1 MEKLKRKT
9 FIVIFSILTIFL
21 ISILCIFNYQDYKHE
36 KTEINNNLN
45 KINIR
50 NENIE
55 FNIEKN
61 KEEDQN
67 KNKQTEE
74 NTIEK
79 ELNQNIQIN
88 EPIDKNQNIQTEEQP
103 IEEQTKT
110 EPIFMDAI
118 VYTIIYNDQKE
129 VIEILNHTQ
138 GTTSDNKIKEKAQ
151 EILNQENAKTIYVG
165 NLYIEEYS
173 YSFKGHNTLTIIDN
187 QMSKNRLQS
196 LLRMSIIIF
205 IILEMII
212 IIISTK
218 ITSWIIK
225 PVIETF
231 NKQKQFITDASH
243 ELKTPVAVIMANAEA
258 LENEPEE
265 TKWLENIKSE
275 SERMNELISNLL
287 DLAKLENGAQ
297 KEEYTTTDSDKSAIL
312 VENGGNATIEG
323 ATISKTGGDSTNTE
337 NSEFYG
343 INSGILVTQNS
354 TATIKNATIETKAKG
369 SNAVFSTGT
378 DSKIYI
384 NDSKINT
391 TGSSSSRGLD
401 ATYGGYI
408 EAENVEITTQG
419 GSCATLAT
427 DRGEGTVTVKNSKL
441 ETNGSGSP
449 IIYSTGNISIENT
462 EGTANGSQMVVIE
475 GKNTATVTNSTLTA
489 SGTGNRGE
497 TDQAG
502 IMIYQSMSGDAGEGT
517 GTFTATNS
525 NLSIQ
530 ANSKYYKTAPMFF
543 ITNTDAIINLKNC
556 QLTYGSN
563 TLISN
568 KGTTEW
574 GTTGTNGGNLTLNA
588 ENQTL
593 EGNIEIDNISTL
605 KMNLTNSQYTGT
617 INGEQTAKQIDIKI
631 DSNTKIKLT
640 GNSYVTSLEDED
652 TTYSNIDFNGYTL
665 YVNGTAIN

>member
-1 MEKLKRKT
+1 MKRSLKNIIMIAIIISLGICSYFTMKGTNSNQTTNKGEMQQTQGTPPGNSNNMGTPPEKPTGDTNSNNTGTPPEMPTGNTNASNMGTPPNQAQNGTQNPNSQTKIKTNKIIILGIEGLAIAILITYIALSKFNKLTLKETLKST
-9 FIVIFSILTIFL
+9 ETKIIFIAITILLTTILTIGQ
-21 ISILCIFNYQDYKHE
+21 IYIAQNIIN
-36 KTEINNNLN
+36 KTNNTENTQMMPQEINNSS
-45 KINIR
+45 
-50 NENIE
+50 
-55 FNIEKN
+55 
-61 KEEDQN
+61 
-67 KNKQTEE
+67 QTAEATGE
-74 NTIEK
+74 
-79 ELNQNIQIN
+79 
-88 EPIDKNQNIQTEEQP
+88 
-103 IEEQTKT
+103 
-110 EPIFMDAI
+110 
-118 VYTIIYNDQKE
+118 
-129 VIEILNHTQ
+129 
-138 GTTSDNKIKEKAQ
+138 
-151 EILNQENAKTIYVG
+151 KTITG
-165 NLYIEEYS
+165 ETE
-173 YSFKGHNTLTIIDN
+173 TL
-187 QMSKNRLQS
+187 
-196 LLRMSIIIF
+196 
-205 IILEMII
+205 
-212 IIISTK
+212 
-218 ITSWIIK
+218 
-225 PVIETF
+225 
-231 NKQKQFITDASH
+231 
-243 ELKTPVAVIMANAEA
+243 
-258 LENEPEE
+258 
-265 TKWLENIKSE
+265 
-275 SERMNELISNLL
+275 
-287 DLAKLENGAQ
+287 

-593 EGNIEIDNISTL
+593 KGNIEIDNISTL

>member
-1 MEKLKRKT
+1 MKRSLKNIIMIAIIISLGICSYFTMKGTNSNQTTNKGEIQQAQGTPPGNSNNMETPPEKPTGNTNASNMGTPPNQAQNGTQNPNSQTKIKTNKIIILGIEGLAIAILITYIALSKFNKLTLKETLKST
-9 FIVIFSILTIFL
+9 ETKIIFIAITILLTTILTIGQ
-21 ISILCIFNYQDYKHE
+21 IYIAQNIIN
-36 KTEINNNLN
+36 KTNNTENTQMMPQEINNSS
-45 KINIR
+45 
-50 NENIE
+50 
-55 FNIEKN
+55 
-61 KEEDQN
+61 
-67 KNKQTEE
+67 QTAEATGE
-74 NTIEK
+74 
-79 ELNQNIQIN
+79 
-88 EPIDKNQNIQTEEQP
+88 
-103 IEEQTKT
+103 
-110 EPIFMDAI
+110 
-118 VYTIIYNDQKE
+118 
-129 VIEILNHTQ
+129 
-138 GTTSDNKIKEKAQ
+138 
-151 EILNQENAKTIYVG
+151 KTITG
-165 NLYIEEYS
+165 ETE
-173 YSFKGHNTLTIIDN
+173 TL
-187 QMSKNRLQS
+187 
-196 LLRMSIIIF
+196 
-205 IILEMII
+205 
-212 IIISTK
+212 
-218 ITSWIIK
+218 
-225 PVIETF
+225 
-231 NKQKQFITDASH
+231 
-243 ELKTPVAVIMANAEA
+243 
-258 LENEPEE
+258 
-265 TKWLENIKSE
+265 
-275 SERMNELISNLL
+275 
-287 DLAKLENGAQ
+287 

-354 TATIKNATIETKAKG
+354 TATIKNATIETNAKG

-563 TLISN
+563 TLISS

>member
-1 MEKLKRKT
+1 MKRSLKNIIMIAIIISLGICSYFTMKGTNSNQTTNKVEIQQAQGTPPNQAQNGTQNPNSQTKIKTNKIIILGIEGLAIAILITYIALSKFNKLTLKETLKST
-9 FIVIFSILTIFL
+9 ETKIIFIAITILLTTILTIGQ
-21 ISILCIFNYQDYKHE
+21 IYIAQNIIN
-36 KTEINNNLN
+36 KTNNTENTQMMPQEINNSS
-45 KINIR
+45 
-50 NENIE
+50 
-55 FNIEKN
+55 
-61 KEEDQN
+61 
-67 KNKQTEE
+67 QTAEATGE
-74 NTIEK
+74 
-79 ELNQNIQIN
+79 
-88 EPIDKNQNIQTEEQP
+88 
-103 IEEQTKT
+103 
-110 EPIFMDAI
+110 
-118 VYTIIYNDQKE
+118 
-129 VIEILNHTQ
+129 
-138 GTTSDNKIKEKAQ
+138 
-151 EILNQENAKTIYVG
+151 KTITG
-165 NLYIEEYS
+165 ETE
-173 YSFKGHNTLTIIDN
+173 TL
-187 QMSKNRLQS
+187 
-196 LLRMSIIIF
+196 
-205 IILEMII
+205 
-212 IIISTK
+212 
-218 ITSWIIK
+218 
-225 PVIETF
+225 
-231 NKQKQFITDASH
+231 
-243 ELKTPVAVIMANAEA
+243 
-258 LENEPEE
+258 
-265 TKWLENIKSE
+265 
-275 SERMNELISNLL
+275 
-287 DLAKLENGAQ
+287 

-354 TATIKNATIETKAKG
+354 TATIKNATIETNAKG

-593 EGNIEIDNISTL
+593 KGNIEIDNISTL

-640 GNSYVTSLEDED
+640 ENSYVTSLEDED

>member
-1 MEKLKRKT
+1 MKRSLKNIIMIAIIISLGICSYFTMKGTNSNQTTNKGEIQQAQGTPPGNSNNMETSPEKPTGDTNSNNTGTPPEMPTGNTNASNMGTPPNQAQNGTQNPNSQTKIKTNKIIILGIEGLAIAILITYIALSKFNKLTLKETLKST
-9 FIVIFSILTIFL
+9 ETKIIFIAITILLTTILTIGQ
-21 ISILCIFNYQDYKHE
+21 IYIAQNIIN
-36 KTEINNNLN
+36 KTNNTENTQMMPQEINNSS
-45 KINIR
+45 
-50 NENIE
+50 
-55 FNIEKN
+55 
-61 KEEDQN
+61 
-67 KNKQTEE
+67 QTAEATGE
-74 NTIEK
+74 
-79 ELNQNIQIN
+79 
-88 EPIDKNQNIQTEEQP
+88 
-103 IEEQTKT
+103 
-110 EPIFMDAI
+110 
-118 VYTIIYNDQKE
+118 
-129 VIEILNHTQ
+129 
-138 GTTSDNKIKEKAQ
+138 
-151 EILNQENAKTIYVG
+151 KTITG
-165 NLYIEEYS
+165 ETE
-173 YSFKGHNTLTIIDN
+173 TL
-187 QMSKNRLQS
+187 
-196 LLRMSIIIF
+196 
-205 IILEMII
+205 
-212 IIISTK
+212 
-218 ITSWIIK
+218 
-225 PVIETF
+225 
-231 NKQKQFITDASH
+231 
-243 ELKTPVAVIMANAEA
+243 
-258 LENEPEE
+258 
-265 TKWLENIKSE
+265 
-275 SERMNELISNLL
+275 
-287 DLAKLENGAQ
+287 

-354 TATIKNATIETKAKG
+354 TATIKNATIETNAKG

-427 DRGEGTVTVKNSKL
+427 DR
-441 ETNGSGSP
+441 
-449 IIYSTGNISIENT
+449 
-462 EGTANGSQMVVIE
+462 
-475 GKNTATVTNSTLTA
+475 
-489 SGTGNRGE
+489 
-497 TDQAG
+497 
-502 IMIYQSMSGDAGEGT
+502 GEGT

-593 EGNIEIDNISTL
+593 KGNIEIDNISTL
-605 KMNLTNSQYTGT
+605 KMNLTNSHRS
-617 INGEQTAKQIDIKI
+617 E
-631 DSNTKIKLT
+631 
-640 GNSYVTSLEDED
+640 
-652 TTYSNIDFNGYTL
+652 
-665 YVNGTAIN
+665 

>member
-45 KINIR
+45 KINRR

-151 EILNQENAKTIYVG
+151 EILNQENSKTIYVG

-593 EGNIEIDNISTL
+593 KGNIEIDNISTL

-665 YVNGTAIN
+665 YVLLCQ

>member
-45 KINIR
+45 KINRR

-74 NTIEK
+74 
-79 ELNQNIQIN
+79 
-88 EPIDKNQNIQTEEQP
+88 
-103 IEEQTKT
+103 
-110 EPIFMDAI
+110 
-118 VYTIIYNDQKE
+118 
-129 VIEILNHTQ
+129 
-138 GTTSDNKIKEKAQ
+138 
-151 EILNQENAKTIYVG
+151 KTITG
-165 NLYIEEYS
+165 ETE
-173 YSFKGHNTLTIIDN
+173 TL
-187 QMSKNRLQS
+187 
-196 LLRMSIIIF
+196 
-205 IILEMII
+205 
-212 IIISTK
+212 
-218 ITSWIIK
+218 
-225 PVIETF
+225 
-231 NKQKQFITDASH
+231 
-243 ELKTPVAVIMANAEA
+243 
-258 LENEPEE
+258 
-265 TKWLENIKSE
+265 
-275 SERMNELISNLL
+275 
-287 DLAKLENGAQ
+287 

-354 TATIKNATIETKAKG
+354 TATIKNATIETNAKG

-391 TGSSSSRGLD
+391 TGSSSSRVLD

-427 DRGEGTVTVKNSKL
+427 DR
-441 ETNGSGSP
+441 
-449 IIYSTGNISIENT
+449 
-462 EGTANGSQMVVIE
+462 
-475 GKNTATVTNSTLTA
+475 
-489 SGTGNRGE
+489 
-497 TDQAG
+497 
-502 IMIYQSMSGDAGEGT
+502 GEGT

-593 EGNIEIDNISTL
+593 KGNIEIDNISTL

-640 GNSYVTSLEDED
+640 GNSYITSLEDED
-652 TTYSNIDFNGYTL
+652 TTYSNIDFNEYTL

>member
-1 MEKLKRKT
+1 MKRSLKNIIMIAIIISLGICSYFTMKGTNSNQTTNKGEIQQAQGTPPGNSNNMETPPEKPTGDTNSNNTGTPPEMPTGNTNASNMETPPNQAQNGTQNPNSQTKIKTNKIIILGIEGLAIAILITYIALSKFNKLTLKETLKST
-9 FIVIFSILTIFL
+9 ETKIIFIAITILLTTILTIGQ
-21 ISILCIFNYQDYKHE
+21 IYIAQNIIN
-36 KTEINNNLN
+36 KTNNTENTQMMPQEINNSS
-45 KINIR
+45 
-50 NENIE
+50 
-55 FNIEKN
+55 
-61 KEEDQN
+61 
-67 KNKQTEE
+67 QTAEATGE
-74 NTIEK
+74 
-79 ELNQNIQIN
+79 
-88 EPIDKNQNIQTEEQP
+88 
-103 IEEQTKT
+103 
-110 EPIFMDAI
+110 
-118 VYTIIYNDQKE
+118 
-129 VIEILNHTQ
+129 
-138 GTTSDNKIKEKAQ
+138 
-151 EILNQENAKTIYVG
+151 KTITG
-165 NLYIEEYS
+165 ETE
-173 YSFKGHNTLTIIDN
+173 TL
-187 QMSKNRLQS
+187 
-196 LLRMSIIIF
+196 
-205 IILEMII
+205 
-212 IIISTK
+212 
-218 ITSWIIK
+218 
-225 PVIETF
+225 
-231 NKQKQFITDASH
+231 
-243 ELKTPVAVIMANAEA
+243 
-258 LENEPEE
+258 
-265 TKWLENIKSE
+265 
-275 SERMNELISNLL
+275 
-287 DLAKLENGAQ
+287 

-312 VENGGNATIEG
+312 VENGENATIEG

-354 TATIKNATIETKAKG
+354 TATIKNATIETNAKG

-391 TGSSSSRGLD
+391 TGSSSARGLD

-489 SGTGNRGE
+489 SGTGKRGE

-593 EGNIEIDNISTL
+593 KGNIEIDNISTL

-640 GNSYVTSLEDED
+640 GNSYITSLEDED
-652 TTYSNIDFNGYTL
+652 TTYSNIDFNEYTL

>member
-1 MEKLKRKT
+1 
-9 FIVIFSILTIFL
+9 
-21 ISILCIFNYQDYKHE
+21 
-36 KTEINNNLN
+36 
-45 KINIR
+45 
-50 NENIE
+50 
-55 FNIEKN
+55 
-61 KEEDQN
+61 
-67 KNKQTEE
+67 
-74 NTIEK
+74 
-79 ELNQNIQIN
+79 
-88 EPIDKNQNIQTEEQP
+88 
-103 IEEQTKT
+103 
-110 EPIFMDAI
+110 
-118 VYTIIYNDQKE
+118 
-129 VIEILNHTQ
+129 
-138 GTTSDNKIKEKAQ
+138 
-151 EILNQENAKTIYVG
+151 
-165 NLYIEEYS
+165 
-173 YSFKGHNTLTIIDN
+173 
-187 QMSKNRLQS
+187 MSKNRLQS

-489 SGTGNRGE
+489 SGTGTRGE

-593 EGNIEIDNISTL
+593 KGNIEIDNISTL

>member
-1 MEKLKRKT
+1 MKRSLKNIIMIAIIISLGICSYFTMKGTNSNQTTNKGEIQQAQGTPPGNSNNMETPPEKPTGDTNSNNTGTPPEMPTGNTNASNMGTPPNQAQNGTQNPNSQTKIKTNKIIILGIEGLAIAILITYIALSKFNKLTLKETLKST
-9 FIVIFSILTIFL
+9 ETKIIFIAITILLTTILTIGQ
-21 ISILCIFNYQDYKHE
+21 IYIAQNIIN
-36 KTEINNNLN
+36 KTNNTENTQMMPQEINNSS
-45 KINIR
+45 
-50 NENIE
+50 
-55 FNIEKN
+55 
-61 KEEDQN
+61 
-67 KNKQTEE
+67 QTAEATGE
-74 NTIEK
+74 
-79 ELNQNIQIN
+79 
-88 EPIDKNQNIQTEEQP
+88 
-103 IEEQTKT
+103 
-110 EPIFMDAI
+110 
-118 VYTIIYNDQKE
+118 
-129 VIEILNHTQ
+129 
-138 GTTSDNKIKEKAQ
+138 
-151 EILNQENAKTIYVG
+151 KTITG
-165 NLYIEEYS
+165 ETE
-173 YSFKGHNTLTIIDN
+173 TL
-187 QMSKNRLQS
+187 
-196 LLRMSIIIF
+196 
-205 IILEMII
+205 
-212 IIISTK
+212 
-218 ITSWIIK
+218 
-225 PVIETF
+225 
-231 NKQKQFITDASH
+231 
-243 ELKTPVAVIMANAEA
+243 
-258 LENEPEE
+258 
-265 TKWLENIKSE
+265 
-275 SERMNELISNLL
+275 
-287 DLAKLENGAQ
+287 

-354 TATIKNATIETKAKG
+354 TATIKNATIETNAKG

-563 TLISN
+563 TLISS

>member
-1 MEKLKRKT
+1 
-9 FIVIFSILTIFL
+9 
-21 ISILCIFNYQDYKHE
+21 
-36 KTEINNNLN
+36 
-45 KINIR
+45 
-50 NENIE
+50 
-55 FNIEKN
+55 
-61 KEEDQN
+61 
-67 KNKQTEE
+67 
-74 NTIEK
+74 
-79 ELNQNIQIN
+79 
-88 EPIDKNQNIQTEEQP
+88 
-103 IEEQTKT
+103 
-110 EPIFMDAI
+110 MDAI

-297 KEEYTTTDSDKSAIL
+297 
-312 VENGGNATIEG
+312 
-323 ATISKTGGDSTNTE
+323 
-337 NSEFYG
+337 
-343 INSGILVTQNS
+343 
-354 TATIKNATIETKAKG
+354 
-369 SNAVFSTGT
+369 
-378 DSKIYI
+378 
-384 NDSKINT
+384 
-391 TGSSSSRGLD
+391 
-401 ATYGGYI
+401 
-408 EAENVEITTQG
+408 
-419 GSCATLAT
+419 
-427 DRGEGTVTVKNSKL
+427 
-441 ETNGSGSP
+441 
-449 IIYSTGNISIENT
+449 
-462 EGTANGSQMVVIE
+462 MVVIE

-593 EGNIEIDNISTL
+593 KGNIEIDNISTL

>member
-1 MEKLKRKT
+1 MKRSLKNIIMIAIIISLGICSYFTMKGTNSNQTTNKGEIQQAQGTPPGNSNNMETPPEKPTGDTNSNNTGTPPEMPTGNTNASNMGTPPKQAQNGTQNPNSQTKIKTNKIIILGIEGLAIAILITYIALSKFNKLTLKETLKST
-9 FIVIFSILTIFL
+9 ETKIIFIAITILLTTILTIGQ
-21 ISILCIFNYQDYKHE
+21 IYIAQNIIN
-36 KTEINNNLN
+36 KTNNTKNTQMMPQEINNSS
-45 KINIR
+45 
-50 NENIE
+50 
-55 FNIEKN
+55 
-61 KEEDQN
+61 
-67 KNKQTEE
+67 QTAEATGE
-74 NTIEK
+74 
-79 ELNQNIQIN
+79 
-88 EPIDKNQNIQTEEQP
+88 
-103 IEEQTKT
+103 
-110 EPIFMDAI
+110 
-118 VYTIIYNDQKE
+118 
-129 VIEILNHTQ
+129 
-138 GTTSDNKIKEKAQ
+138 
-151 EILNQENAKTIYVG
+151 KTITG
-165 NLYIEEYS
+165 ETE
-173 YSFKGHNTLTIIDN
+173 TL
-187 QMSKNRLQS
+187 
-196 LLRMSIIIF
+196 
-205 IILEMII
+205 
-212 IIISTK
+212 
-218 ITSWIIK
+218 
-225 PVIETF
+225 
-231 NKQKQFITDASH
+231 
-243 ELKTPVAVIMANAEA
+243 
-258 LENEPEE
+258 
-265 TKWLENIKSE
+265 
-275 SERMNELISNLL
+275 
-287 DLAKLENGAQ
+287 

-354 TATIKNATIETKAKG
+354 TATIKNATIETNAKG

-593 EGNIEIDNISTL
+593 KGNIEIDNISTL

-640 GNSYVTSLEDED
+640 GNSYITSLEDED
-652 TTYSNIDFNGYTL
+652 TTYSNIDFNEYTL

>member
-1 MEKLKRKT
+1 MKRSLKNIIMIAIIISLGICSYFTMKGTNSNQTTNKGEIQQAQGTPPGNSNNMETSPEKPTGDTNSNNTGTPPEMPTGNTNASNMGTPPNQAQNGTQNPNSQTKIKTNKIIILGIEGLAIAILITYIALSKFNKLTLKETLKST
-9 FIVIFSILTIFL
+9 ETKIIFIAITILLTTILTIGQ
-21 ISILCIFNYQDYKHE
+21 IYIAQNIIN
-36 KTEINNNLN
+36 KTNNTENTQMMPQEINNSS
-45 KINIR
+45 
-50 NENIE
+50 
-55 FNIEKN
+55 
-61 KEEDQN
+61 
-67 KNKQTEE
+67 QTAEATGE
-74 NTIEK
+74 
-79 ELNQNIQIN
+79 
-88 EPIDKNQNIQTEEQP
+88 
-103 IEEQTKT
+103 
-110 EPIFMDAI
+110 
-118 VYTIIYNDQKE
+118 
-129 VIEILNHTQ
+129 
-138 GTTSDNKIKEKAQ
+138 
-151 EILNQENAKTIYVG
+151 KTITG
-165 NLYIEEYS
+165 ETE
-173 YSFKGHNTLTIIDN
+173 TL
-187 QMSKNRLQS
+187 
-196 LLRMSIIIF
+196 
-205 IILEMII
+205 
-212 IIISTK
+212 
-218 ITSWIIK
+218 
-225 PVIETF
+225 
-231 NKQKQFITDASH
+231 
-243 ELKTPVAVIMANAEA
+243 
-258 LENEPEE
+258 
-265 TKWLENIKSE
+265 
-275 SERMNELISNLL
+275 
-287 DLAKLENGAQ
+287 

-354 TATIKNATIETKAKG
+354 TATIKNATIETNAKG

-427 DRGEGTVTVKNSKL
+427 DRREGTV
-441 ETNGSGSP
+441 
-449 IIYSTGNISIENT
+449 
-462 EGTANGSQMVVIE
+462 
-475 GKNTATVTNSTLTA
+475 TVTNSTLTA

-593 EGNIEIDNISTL
+593 KGNIEIDNISTL

-640 GNSYVTSLEDED
+640 GNSYITSLEDED
-652 TTYSNIDFNGYTL
+652 TTYSNIDFNEYTL

>member
-1 MEKLKRKT
+1 MKRSLKNIIMIAIIISLGICSYFTMKGTNSNQTTNKGEIQQAQGTPPGNSNNMETPPEKPTGDTNSNNTGTPPEMPTGNTNASNMGTPPNQAQNGTQNPNSQTKIKTNKIIILGIEGLAIAILITYIALSKFNKLTLKETLKST
-9 FIVIFSILTIFL
+9 ETKIIFIAITILLTTILTIGQ
-21 ISILCIFNYQDYKHE
+21 IYIAQNIIN
-36 KTEINNNLN
+36 KTNNTENTQMMPQEINNSS
-45 KINIR
+45 
-50 NENIE
+50 
-55 FNIEKN
+55 
-61 KEEDQN
+61 
-67 KNKQTEE
+67 QTAEATGE
-74 NTIEK
+74 
-79 ELNQNIQIN
+79 
-88 EPIDKNQNIQTEEQP
+88 
-103 IEEQTKT
+103 
-110 EPIFMDAI
+110 
-118 VYTIIYNDQKE
+118 
-129 VIEILNHTQ
+129 
-138 GTTSDNKIKEKAQ
+138 
-151 EILNQENAKTIYVG
+151 KTITG
-165 NLYIEEYS
+165 ETE
-173 YSFKGHNTLTIIDN
+173 TL
-187 QMSKNRLQS
+187 
-196 LLRMSIIIF
+196 
-205 IILEMII
+205 
-212 IIISTK
+212 
-218 ITSWIIK
+218 
-225 PVIETF
+225 
-231 NKQKQFITDASH
+231 
-243 ELKTPVAVIMANAEA
+243 
-258 LENEPEE
+258 
-265 TKWLENIKSE
+265 
-275 SERMNELISNLL
+275 
-287 DLAKLENGAQ
+287 

-354 TATIKNATIETKAKG
+354 TATIKNATIETNAKG

-563 TLISN
+563 TLISS

-605 KMNLTNSQYTGT
+605 KMNLTNRQYTGT

>member
-1 MEKLKRKT
+1 MKRSLKNIIMIAIIISLGICSYFTMKGTNSNQTTNKGEIQQAQGTPPGNSNNMETPPEKPTGDTNSNNTGTPPEMPTGNTNASNMGTPPNQAQNGTQNPNSQTKIKTNKIIILGIEGLAIAILITYIALSKFNKLTLKETLKST
-9 FIVIFSILTIFL
+9 ETKIIFIAITILLTTILTIGQ
-21 ISILCIFNYQDYKHE
+21 IYIAQNIIN
-36 KTEINNNLN
+36 KTNNTENTQMMPQEINNSS
-45 KINIR
+45 
-50 NENIE
+50 
-55 FNIEKN
+55 
-61 KEEDQN
+61 
-67 KNKQTEE
+67 QTAEATGE
-74 NTIEK
+74 
-79 ELNQNIQIN
+79 
-88 EPIDKNQNIQTEEQP
+88 
-103 IEEQTKT
+103 
-110 EPIFMDAI
+110 
-118 VYTIIYNDQKE
+118 
-129 VIEILNHTQ
+129 
-138 GTTSDNKIKEKAQ
+138 
-151 EILNQENAKTIYVG
+151 KTITG
-165 NLYIEEYS
+165 ETE
-173 YSFKGHNTLTIIDN
+173 TL
-187 QMSKNRLQS
+187 
-196 LLRMSIIIF
+196 
-205 IILEMII
+205 
-212 IIISTK
+212 
-218 ITSWIIK
+218 
-225 PVIETF
+225 
-231 NKQKQFITDASH
+231 
-243 ELKTPVAVIMANAEA
+243 
-258 LENEPEE
+258 
-265 TKWLENIKSE
+265 
-275 SERMNELISNLL
+275 
-287 DLAKLENGAQ
+287 

-354 TATIKNATIETKAKG
+354 TATIKNATIETNAKG

-563 TLISN
+563 TLISI

-652 TTYSNIDFNGYTL
+652 TTYSNIDFNGYTI

>member
-1 MEKLKRKT
+1 MKRSLKNIIMIAIIISLGICSYFTMKGTNSNQTTNKGEIQQAQGTPPGNSNNMETSPEKPTGDTNSNNTGTPPEMPTGNTNASNMGTPPNQAQNGTQNPNSQTKIKTNKIIILGIEGLAIAILITYIALSKFNKLTLKETLKST
-9 FIVIFSILTIFL
+9 ETKIIFIAITILLTTILTIGQ
-21 ISILCIFNYQDYKHE
+21 IYIAQNIIN
-36 KTEINNNLN
+36 KTNNTENTQMMPQEINNSS
-45 KINIR
+45 
-50 NENIE
+50 
-55 FNIEKN
+55 
-61 KEEDQN
+61 
-67 KNKQTEE
+67 QTAEATGE
-74 NTIEK
+74 
-79 ELNQNIQIN
+79 
-88 EPIDKNQNIQTEEQP
+88 
-103 IEEQTKT
+103 
-110 EPIFMDAI
+110 
-118 VYTIIYNDQKE
+118 
-129 VIEILNHTQ
+129 
-138 GTTSDNKIKEKAQ
+138 
-151 EILNQENAKTIYVG
+151 KTITG
-165 NLYIEEYS
+165 ETE
-173 YSFKGHNTLTIIDN
+173 TL
-187 QMSKNRLQS
+187 
-196 LLRMSIIIF
+196 
-205 IILEMII
+205 
-212 IIISTK
+212 
-218 ITSWIIK
+218 
-225 PVIETF
+225 
-231 NKQKQFITDASH
+231 
-243 ELKTPVAVIMANAEA
+243 
-258 LENEPEE
+258 
-265 TKWLENIKSE
+265 
-275 SERMNELISNLL
+275 
-287 DLAKLENGAQ
+287 

-354 TATIKNATIETKAKG
+354 TATIKNATIETNAKG

-419 GSCATLAT
+419 GSCVTLAT
-427 DRGEGTVTVKNSKL
+427 DRREGTV
-441 ETNGSGSP
+441 
-449 IIYSTGNISIENT
+449 
-462 EGTANGSQMVVIE
+462 
-475 GKNTATVTNSTLTA
+475 TVTNSTLTA

-593 EGNIEIDNISTL
+593 KGNIEIDNISTL

-640 GNSYVTSLEDED
+640 GNSYITSLEDED
-652 TTYSNIDFNGYTL
+652 TTYSNIDFNEYTL

>member
-1 MEKLKRKT
+1 MKRSLKNIIMIAIIISLGICSYFTMKGTNSNQTTNKGEMQQTQGTPPGNSNNMGTPPEKPTGDTNSNNTGTPPEMPTGNTNASNMGTPPNQAQNGTQNPNSQTKIKTNKIIILGIEGLAIAILITYIALSKFNKLTLKETLKST
-9 FIVIFSILTIFL
+9 ETKIIFIAITILLTTILTIGQ
-21 ISILCIFNYQDYKHE
+21 IYIAQNIIN
-36 KTEINNNLN
+36 KTNNTENTQMMPQEINNSS
-45 KINIR
+45 
-50 NENIE
+50 
-55 FNIEKN
+55 
-61 KEEDQN
+61 
-67 KNKQTEE
+67 QTAEATGE
-74 NTIEK
+74 
-79 ELNQNIQIN
+79 
-88 EPIDKNQNIQTEEQP
+88 
-103 IEEQTKT
+103 
-110 EPIFMDAI
+110 
-118 VYTIIYNDQKE
+118 
-129 VIEILNHTQ
+129 
-138 GTTSDNKIKEKAQ
+138 
-151 EILNQENAKTIYVG
+151 KTITG
-165 NLYIEEYS
+165 ETE
-173 YSFKGHNTLTIIDN
+173 TL
-187 QMSKNRLQS
+187 
-196 LLRMSIIIF
+196 
-205 IILEMII
+205 
-212 IIISTK
+212 
-218 ITSWIIK
+218 
-225 PVIETF
+225 
-231 NKQKQFITDASH
+231 
-243 ELKTPVAVIMANAEA
+243 
-258 LENEPEE
+258 
-265 TKWLENIKSE
+265 
-275 SERMNELISNLL
+275 
-287 DLAKLENGAQ
+287 

-427 DRGEGTVTVKNSKL
+427 DRREGTV
-441 ETNGSGSP
+441 
-449 IIYSTGNISIENT
+449 
-462 EGTANGSQMVVIE
+462 
-475 GKNTATVTNSTLTA
+475 TVTNSTLTA

-593 EGNIEIDNISTL
+593 KGNIEIDNISTL

>member
-45 KINIR
+45 KINRR

-74 NTIEK
+74 
-79 ELNQNIQIN
+79 
-88 EPIDKNQNIQTEEQP
+88 
-103 IEEQTKT
+103 
-110 EPIFMDAI
+110 
-118 VYTIIYNDQKE
+118 
-129 VIEILNHTQ
+129 
-138 GTTSDNKIKEKAQ
+138 
-151 EILNQENAKTIYVG
+151 KTITG
-165 NLYIEEYS
+165 ETE
-173 YSFKGHNTLTIIDN
+173 TL
-187 QMSKNRLQS
+187 
-196 LLRMSIIIF
+196 
-205 IILEMII
+205 
-212 IIISTK
+212 
-218 ITSWIIK
+218 
-225 PVIETF
+225 
-231 NKQKQFITDASH
+231 
-243 ELKTPVAVIMANAEA
+243 
-258 LENEPEE
+258 
-265 TKWLENIKSE
+265 
-275 SERMNELISNLL
+275 
-287 DLAKLENGAQ
+287 

-354 TATIKNATIETKAKG
+354 TATIKNATIETNAKG

-427 DRGEGTVTVKNSKL
+427 DR
-441 ETNGSGSP
+441 
-449 IIYSTGNISIENT
+449 
-462 EGTANGSQMVVIE
+462 
-475 GKNTATVTNSTLTA
+475 
-489 SGTGNRGE
+489 
-497 TDQAG
+497 
-502 IMIYQSMSGDAGEGT
+502 GEGT

-593 EGNIEIDNISTL
+593 KGNIEIDNISTL

-640 GNSYVTSLEDED
+640 GNSYITSLEDED

>member
-1 MEKLKRKT
+1 
-9 FIVIFSILTIFL
+9 
-21 ISILCIFNYQDYKHE
+21 
-36 KTEINNNLN
+36 
-45 KINIR
+45 
-50 NENIE
+50 
-55 FNIEKN
+55 
-61 KEEDQN
+61 
-67 KNKQTEE
+67 
-74 NTIEK
+74 
-79 ELNQNIQIN
+79 
-88 EPIDKNQNIQTEEQP
+88 
-103 IEEQTKT
+103 
-110 EPIFMDAI
+110 
-118 VYTIIYNDQKE
+118 
-129 VIEILNHTQ
+129 
-138 GTTSDNKIKEKAQ
+138 
-151 EILNQENAKTIYVG
+151 
-165 NLYIEEYS
+165 
-173 YSFKGHNTLTIIDN
+173 
-187 QMSKNRLQS
+187 MSKNRLQS

-593 EGNIEIDNISTL
+593 KGNIEIDNISTL

-652 TTYSNIDFNGYTL
+652 TTYSNIDFNEYTL